1 MSEVL
6 WDPVIVGGGAADP
19 RAGFVPA
26 RARFAAPV
34 VGGAQPGNGPADH
47 PHGYLTRDGVPGL
60 GAADSPG
67 ATHVPEVWAGG
78 NVVNP
83 GAQVVAAAIGM
94 TGRLLEREPAAAVSS
109 GGGLDAGG
117 AI

>member
-6 WDPVIVGGGAADP
+6 WDTVIVGGGAAGP

-34 VGGAQPGNGPADH
+34 VGGGQPGNGPADH

-67 ATHVPEVWAGG
+67 ATHVSEIWAGG
-78 NVVNP
+78 NEVNP
-83 GAQVVAAAIGM
+83 GAHVVAAIGM
-94 TGRLLEREPAAAVSS
+94 TGRLHEREPAAAVSP